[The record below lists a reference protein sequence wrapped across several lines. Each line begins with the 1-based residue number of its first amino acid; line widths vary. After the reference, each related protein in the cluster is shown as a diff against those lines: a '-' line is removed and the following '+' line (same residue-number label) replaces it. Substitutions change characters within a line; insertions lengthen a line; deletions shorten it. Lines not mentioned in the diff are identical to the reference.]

1 LTSTLYRIFFNSS
14 VLLPWLFAVTC
25 ASLINRDFMLALIYF
40 IVLVVLILLQFCL
53 QKWNHKNLL
62 PKSIK
67 VESVDGTQDDWLVIY
82 LITYIAP
89 FLDTLNFIP
98 IQNLKYIAFLI
109 LLFVIMLRSNSNFNN
124 PYLFILGYR
133 SFVVITENG
142 VTYQLLSKSRIRN
155 KKNLRKVI
163 RIFEYLLMEVQ

>member
-1 LTSTLYRIFFNSS
+1 
-14 VLLPWLFAVTC
+14 
-25 ASLINRDFMLALIYF
+25 M
-40 IVLVVLILLQFCL
+40 
-53 QKWNHKNLL
+53 
-62 PKSIK
+62 
-67 VESVDGTQDDWLVIY
+67 ESVDGTQDDWLVIY